1 MGTIWAEKLKRAR
14 KAPSRCCDFLIRPSR
29 PPGAAHGAGRRVELM
44 AEEVEIDGPCI
55 GEWFDRL
62 MRDRRKRKGRSL
74 GAGFHIAS

>member
-1 MGTIWAEKLKRAR
+1 
-14 KAPSRCCDFLIRPSR
+14 
-29 PPGAAHGAGRRVELM
+29 M